1 MHPPARG
8 YAIRR
13 TVAMDCAAWYVPI
26 VERVVRVFGSFADA
40 DAADDDDY
48 ANLTPQARLD
58 LLLEL
63 IERHRSALGEAA
75 ERFERVHRVVELS
88 RS

>member
-1 MHPPARG
+1 
-8 YAIRR
+8 
-13 TVAMDCAAWYVPI
+13 MDCAAWYVRI